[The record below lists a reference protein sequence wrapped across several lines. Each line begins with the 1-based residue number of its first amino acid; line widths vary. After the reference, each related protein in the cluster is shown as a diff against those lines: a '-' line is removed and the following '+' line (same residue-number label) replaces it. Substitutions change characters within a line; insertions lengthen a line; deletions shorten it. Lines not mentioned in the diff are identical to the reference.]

1 MSGIRA
7 QIAVKVFGPDLREL
21 RTAAYDIQSLM
32 QGISGVVDLQIEPQ
46 VEISQLQMR
55 VKREEA
61 SRYGLALGTLLKS
74 WRQRSRDAWFLRCS
88 KKTNSSVLSC
98 GMTKR
103 RGAIRMSFRR
113 RFSRL
118 HLEPR
123 SRSRKL
129 LKSWI
134 LQDQMFSIGSMSS
147 VVSRCSAMCK
157 VVIWQAS
164 LATSKWPATDRTVV
178 ARFAW

>member
-1 MSGIRA
+1 
-7 QIAVKVFGPDLREL
+7 
-21 RTAAYDIQSLM
+21 
-32 QGISGVVDLQIEPQ
+32 
-46 VEISQLQMR
+46 MR
-55 VKREEA
+55 VKSCEEA
-61 SRYGLALGTLLKS
+61 SRYGSRHWGTLLKS

-98 GMTKR
+98 GYDEASR
-103 RGAIRMSFRR
+103 RDPDVIQETILETPSGA
-113 RFSRL
+113 
-118 HLEPR
+118 R

-164 LATSKWPATDRTVV
+164 LATSKWPLQPIEQSLQDLPGEYYLDYSGQFETQQQ
-178 ARFAW
+178 ARLRLWGFAALSMVGVYYCC